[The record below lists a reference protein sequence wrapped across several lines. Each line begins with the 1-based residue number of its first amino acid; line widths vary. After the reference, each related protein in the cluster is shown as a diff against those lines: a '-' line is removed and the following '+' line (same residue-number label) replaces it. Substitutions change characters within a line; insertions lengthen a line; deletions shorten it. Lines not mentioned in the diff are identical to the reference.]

1 MDHDEA
7 TRAIRDY
14 CGDFY
19 DDLHTKIGDDGMVEL
34 VDLWRQLTD
43 EQGDD
48 DGQEVFNGLIQAAYG
63 DLDLETAGAE
73 LLRARIAEAEATD
86 RLRGVVLWES
96 TRQTTAAEMA
106 RRSGVTRVT
115 VGRWLS

>member
-1 MDHDEA
+1 MIA
-7 TRAIRDY
+7 YR
-14 CGDFY
+14 
-19 DDLHTKIGDDGMVEL
+19 
-34 VDLWRQLTD
+34 
-43 EQGDD
+43 
-48 DGQEVFNGLIQAAYG
+48 IQQAEHPAAPG
-63 DLDLETAGAE
+63 
-73 LLRARIAEAEATD
+73 